1 MKQPIRVF
9 NPRKSALLE
18 LFPELLKLF
27 LELLDFRRKLINF
40 LFQTRP
46 SRWTRSDDTLLFRER
61 LDIDLAIEQ
70 MREPAFFL
78 SRLTRQSRDEW
89 LLIA

>member
-1 MKQPIRVF
+1 MKHPIRVF

-18 LFPELLKLF
+18 LSPEPLELF
-27 LELLDFRRKLINF
+27 FELLDFRRKLINF
-40 LFQTRP
+40 LFQARP

-61 LDIDLAIEQ
+61 LDIDLAVEQ
-70 MREPAFFL
+70 MREPAFLL